1 MEGTMSEQDN
11 IRIVHEALEAWNK
24 HDPGRFVQLLDE
36 KHVIESDTIPAPM
49 AGREVGRQFMQ
60 IYVSAF
66 PDLHLDNEQILG
78 SGDFVVARWTATGT
92 HRGELMGIAPTNRR
106 ATTHGCTVY
115 EVRNGRITHE
125 WIYWDTGHLLRQLG
139 VLPAS

>member
-1 MEGTMSEQDN
+1 MSEQDN
-11 IRIVHEALEAWNK
+11 VRLVREALDAWNK
-24 HDPGRFVQLLDE
+24 HDAGRYAALLDE
-36 KHVIESDTIPAPM
+36 THLIESDTIPAPM
-49 AGREVGRQFMQ
+49 AGREAAQRFKH

-66 PDLHLDNEQILG
+66 PDLRIDNEQLLG

-92 HRGELMGIAPTNRR
+92 HRGELMGIAPSNRR

-125 WIYWDTGHLLRQLG
+125 WIHWDTGHLLRQLG
-139 VLPAS
+139 VLPTA

>member
-1 MEGTMSEQDN
+1 
-11 IRIVHEALEAWNK
+11 
-24 HDPGRFVQLLDE
+24 
-36 KHVIESDTIPAPM
+36 M

-60 IYVSAF
+60 IYVGAF
-66 PDLHLDNEQILG
+66 PDLRLDNEQILG
-78 SGDFVVARWTATGT
+78 SGDFVVARWPATGT

-139 VLPAS
+139 VLPSS

>member
-1 MEGTMSEQDN
+1 MSERDN
-11 IRIVHEALEAWNK
+11 IRIIQDGLEAWNK
-24 HDPGRFVQLLDE
+24 HDPERFAALLDE

-49 AGREVGRQFMQ
+49 TGREAARQFMQ
-60 IYVSAF
+60 IYVNAF
-66 PDLHLDNEQILG
+66 PDLHLDNDQLLA
-78 SGDFVVARWTATGT
+78 SGDFVMARWTATGT
-92 HRGELMGIAPTNRR
+92 HRGMLKSIAPTNRR

-115 EVRNGRITHE
+115 EIKAGRIIHE

>member
-1 MEGTMSEQDN
+1 MSEQDN
-11 IRIVHEALEAWNK
+11 IRIVQEAQEAWNK
-24 HDPGRFVQLLDE
+24 HNPERFVALLDE

-60 IYVSAF
+60 IYVGAF
-66 PDLHLDNEQILG
+66 PDLRLDNEQILG
-78 SGDFVVARWTATGT
+78 SGDFVVARWPATGT

-125 WIYWDTGHLLRQLG
+125 WIYWDTGHLLRQQTS
-139 VLPAS
+139 LPRS